1 MKFPKGLE
9 LGVNVFHEKWGIW
22 PNTLFLGQDFFDAPV
37 PDSISITGKTLF
49 LGQDFFD
56 APVPDSIHIT
66 GKIDFPD
73 GKPEFVSV
81 TLDIVRV
88 RRTDKFWE
96 IALI

>member
-22 PNTLFLGQDFFDAPV
+22 PNTLFLGQ
-37 PDSISITGKTLF
+37 K
-49 LGQDFFD
+49 FFD